1 MDWITG
7 LQRAIDYVEANL
19 TGEIDYGIA
28 ARESLSSP
36 YHFQRVFSI
45 LSGMTL
51 GEYIRARRLT
61 LAGAELAS
69 GDVKVIDVALKY
81 GYDSPDSFA
90 RAFRRFHGITPAEAK
105 QGAGLKAFSRLSVRI
120 LLEGGTIMDYRLE
133 QKPALTLLG
142 YRRFFRGSPGDRAGQ
157 ESEFFI
163 NTRAEQD
170 RLNGMAGDCVTQW
183 TVITGFRDDG
193 YDFWIAAQVPGTIT
207 DDPAGTPGQADA
219 ARFEVLNIPA
229 QLYMVCQTPRC
240 AYPTLEQEA
249 LRRQAISE
257 WLPSS
262 GFELADAPEI
272 NVSHW
277 FCKPGDEAVRN
288 SRYIE
293 LWLPVTPTKTTL

>member
-19 TGEIDYGIA
+19 AGEIDYGIA

-69 GDVKVIDVALKY
+69 GDVKVIDAALKY

-90 RAFRRFHGITPAEAK
+90 RAFKRFHGVTPAEAK

-142 YRRFFRGSPGDRAGQ
+142 CRRLFHGSPGDRARQ

-163 NTRAEQD
+163 TTRAEQHM
-170 RLNGMAGDCVTQW
+170 LHSMARDCDTTW
-183 TVITGFRDDG
+183 TVITDCRDDG
-193 YDFWIAAQVPGTIT
+193 YDFWIAAQVPQRLADGLTEEL
-207 DDPAGTPGQADA
+207 GEADA

-229 QLYMVCQTPRC
+229 HLYMVCQTPRC
-240 AYPTLEQEA
+240 AYPTLEQET
-249 LRRQAISE
+249 LRRQAVGE

-272 NVSHW
+272 SVSHW
-277 FCKPGDEAVRN
+277 FWKPGDEAVRN

-293 LWLPVTPTKTTL
+293 LWLPVIPAKTLQ